1 MALYLLLLLAADEV
15 RPRWDREDCILV
27 KGECYGLDVLQK
39 CKLGP
44 DICFRFGI
52 EEVDP
57 KLQMILEVHAPC
69 GVDAATW
76 SAPRIEKLVLPYP
89 LKEKK
94 IGACDSAKPRVD
106 VLIEPSV

>member
-1 MALYLLLLLAADEV
+1 MSLSLLLLLAADEV

-27 KGECYGLDVLQK
+27 KGECYGLDVLQN

-57 KLQMILEVHAPC
+57 KLQMVLEVHAPC
-69 GVDAATW
+69 GVDGTAWGEA
-76 SAPRIEKLVLPYP
+76 RIAKMTLQYP
-89 LKEKK
+89 IKEKK
-94 IGACDSAKPRVD
+94 IGACDSARPRVD
-106 VLIEPSV
+106 VSIEPGV